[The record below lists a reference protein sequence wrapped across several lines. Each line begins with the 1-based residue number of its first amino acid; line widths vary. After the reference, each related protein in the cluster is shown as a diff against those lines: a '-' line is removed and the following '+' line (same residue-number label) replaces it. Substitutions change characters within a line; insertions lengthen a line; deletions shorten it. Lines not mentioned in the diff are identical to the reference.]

1 MTPASIIARLREQ
14 CAPLR
19 LVGGAAQLE
28 RAIEALTTA
37 PAAFV
42 LPARESAADSPF
54 MDQVVQQEV
63 RSEFTVVLA
72 VRNLADDAG
81 SAAREELEPVREA
94 VRVALLG
101 WVPEDAT
108 SGCEFVGGELAQF
121 KDSLLWWADT
131 FATSY
136 LIRSA

>member
-1 MTPASIIARLREQ
+1 MTPASIITRLREQ
-14 CAPLR
+14 CALLR

-28 RAIEALTTA
+28 RAIEALTTV

-42 LPARESAADSPF
+42 LPARETAADSPF
-54 MDQVVQQEV
+54 MDQLVQQEL
-63 RSEFTVVLA
+63 RAEFTVVVA
-72 VRNLADDAG
+72 VRNLADAAG

-94 VRVALLG
+94 IRAALLN
-101 WVPEDAT
+101 WAPENAT

-131 FATSY
+131 YATSY
-136 LIRSA
+136 LIRSV

>member
-1 MTPASIIARLREQ
+1 MTPASIIVRLREQ
-14 CAPLR
+14 CAELH
-19 LVGGAAQLE
+19 LVGGAAQLA
-28 RAIEALTTA
+28 RAIEALTTV

-42 LPARESAADSPF
+42 LPARETAADSPF
-54 MDQVVQQEV
+54 LDQIVQQEI
-63 RSEFTVVLA
+63 RAEFTVVLA

-81 SAAREELEPVREA
+81 SAAREELEPVRAA
-94 VRVALLG
+94 VRMALLG
-101 WVPEDAT
+101 WVPDAAA

-131 FATSY
+131 YSTSY